1 MPIKKNEQAELESRK
16 RISIRSRFMKT
27 VLLTTVVSILAV
39 SITGIFCIRWIRSAT
54 ETTLT
59 EQLKTNLTEVVH
71 EHVISV
77 ESKLSSYEKYIEI
90 MTDSLDSMYSARNEM
105 ISRGKT
111 INPPSNSS
119 EYGLS
124 RSFASENAR
133 EDLTEKELE
142 DDLKFFSNMESVWAP
157 IVKENKGLINS
168 MYIGTKAGLL
178 VSYNRYAYL
187 NVPPRGREAIYNYF
201 VSDWYKKGMKDDG
214 VIYTG
219 VYMNP
224 QGRGLTITIGS
235 AFKNEKGEPAGVV
248 CIDFDL
254 AALYDELFTSEFDE
268 DAFTFAID
276 HENKIISP
284 ESDLLDVEEYTGLTL
299 DELDGLKEVPVGT
312 MEKDDMIYVS
322 YNLEKVGWTMC
333 TRVPKSMIQS
343 SIHES
348 DKSIRQAVLVFLALV
363 VLILAAAIYA
373 VNKSVNA
380 IIHPLELLERDIK
393 IISDGNL
400 DYRADVYR
408 NDEIGD
414 ITSGM
419 NEMVDRL
426 NFTLK
431 ELMSSQQH
439 ADAMSRLATLD
450 SLTGIRNKTAF
461 DNQLE
466 VLEEEF
472 EKDEKEFG
480 FVMIDLNNLKL
491 INDNYGH
498 DKGDISIKKLC
509 GIICDVF
516 AHSPVYRVGGD
527 EFIVLLQNEDFNNV
541 ESLVS
546 AFRDRMRATYGD
558 KSALPWDRISAAIG
572 YALYD
577 PEFDDGI
584 DSVKSRADKE
594 MYECKR
600 EMKGKG
606 QSSGR

>member
-333 TRVPKSMIQS
+333 TRVPRSMIQS

-348 DKSIRQAVLVFLALV
+348 DKSIRQAVLVFLAVV

-577 PEFDDGI
+577 LELDDGI

-606 QSSGR
+606 QPSGR